1 MHYDNRSNTP
11 EKLAR
16 RIAKQVRYQ
25 DRKRHRDRQRHGY
38 YENMWR
44 MANGVV
50 MHVAQYKDFFN
61 AAGERLSATY
71 LGHKAVNTIGRKL

>member
-25 DRKRHRDRQRHGY
+25 DRKRHRDRQQHGR
-38 YENMWR
+38 YENLWR

-50 MHVAQYKDFFN
+50 THDDSRSP
-61 AAGERLSATY
+61 AASTY
-71 LGHKAVNTIGRKL
+71 LGHKAVNTIGRK